1 MEVFDIIQ
9 RAQGRYF
16 GEAFQ
21 ETELTPFAAFA
32 PFAPL
37 APSTLGKYRYL
48 FQAIDRFRVIAT
60 IIFGHRGGTRGG
72 CNFTKFHAA
81 SRARPALTFSTCRDY

>member
-48 FQAIDRFRVIAT
+48 FQAI
-60 IIFGHRGGTRGG
+60 
-72 CNFTKFHAA
+72 A
-81 SRARPALTFSTCRDY
+81 SE